1 MTGSMQVQF
10 LKSFKDRKLASLKDR
25 LARWVSLHPMCIN
38 FFGEDP
44 CGFGL
49 FADQSF
55 LLEGSSTVHLLVSN
69 GVYRKG
75 ELHSEHSNIKN
86 VNKPNCSHIMQNNY
100 LLASCTKTVL
110 QTPLCFFHGFPHAW
124 GHRGLGNSDPPGGC
138 RNSEFLGFLVK
149 PSWELLGFVG
159 NQQGTFGCLYY
170 YCITPRAVRKIYM
183 LYVSFND
190 ETGGTYS
197 FGHVTSTKPDVR
209 RQPVHGYKLSL
220 CRSHGRCNFIIRHA
234 LINFMIRLGC
244 KS

>member
-1 MTGSMQVQF
+1 
-10 LKSFKDRKLASLKDR
+10 
-25 LARWVSLHPMCIN
+25 
-38 FFGEDP
+38 
-44 CGFGL
+44 
-49 FADQSF
+49 
-55 LLEGSSTVHLLVSN
+55 
-69 GVYRKG
+69 
-75 ELHSEHSNIKN
+75 
-86 VNKPNCSHIMQNNY
+86 MQNKY

-124 GHRGLGNSDPPGGC
+124 GHRGLGKSDPHFRRMPKLWV
-138 RNSEFLGFLVK
+138 SWFQLVK

-159 NQQGTFGCLYY
+159 GSQQGTFGCLYY

-220 CRSHGRCNFIIRHA
+220 CRSHGRCNFIIRRA